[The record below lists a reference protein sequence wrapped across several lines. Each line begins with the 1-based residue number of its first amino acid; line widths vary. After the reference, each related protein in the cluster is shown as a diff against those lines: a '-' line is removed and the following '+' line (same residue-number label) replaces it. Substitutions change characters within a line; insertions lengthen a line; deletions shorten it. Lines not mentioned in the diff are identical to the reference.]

1 MSKKALG
8 KGIEALLQSTQNKEL
23 EKTLGEIDIGLIKP
37 NPNQPRKLFSD
48 QSLQELAASI
58 KEKGVL
64 QPILVEKANDNT
76 FLIIAGE
83 RRFRAAKIA
92 GLSKIPIIMKDF
104 SETEKLE
111 ISLIEN
117 IQRED
122 LTPIEEA
129 EAYKNLLELTQVSQE
144 ELASHLG
151 KNRSTI
157 ANSIRLLKLPRTMQ
171 DSLQKGDITAGH
183 ARAIL
188 AIDEAAGQL
197 ILFNSIISKALS
209 VREAE
214 AMAAKLQTQT
224 KEIEQKQQEKK
235 SIKIPELEEIKEK
248 FINVLGT
255 KISIKGSLNKGK
267 IEIAYYSADDL
278 DRIYEIISKDTSD

>member
-23 EKTLGEIDIGLIKP
+23 DLTQSEIDMRLIKP
-37 NPNQPRKLFSD
+37 NPNQPRKLFTD

-58 KEKGVL
+58 REKGVL
-64 QPILVEKANDNT
+64 QPVLVEKAADNT
-76 FLIIAGE
+76 YLVIAGE
-83 RRFRAAKIA
+83 RRYRAAKIA
-92 GLSKIPIIMKDF
+92 GLMKLPVIIKKF

-129 EAYKNLLELTQVSQE
+129 EAYKNLLEVTKISQE
-144 ELASHLG
+144 ELATHLG

-157 ANSIRLLKLPRTMQ
+157 ANSIRLLKLPQIMQ
-171 DSLQKGDITAGH
+171 NSLQTGEMTAGH

-188 AIDEAAGQL
+188 SIDDTAAQL
-197 ILFNSIISKALS
+197 ILYNSIISKSLS

-214 AMAAKLQTQT
+214 AMASKLQIQGGDVD
-224 KEIEQKQQEKK
+224 KKKQEKQK
-235 SIKIPELEEIKEK
+235 TKIPELEEIKEK
-248 FINVLGT
+248 FINILGT
-255 KISIKGSLNKGK
+255 KINIKGSLNKGK
-267 IEIAYYSADDL
+267 IEISYYSADDL
-278 DRIYEIISKDTSD
+278 DRIYEIISQDTSD

>member
-23 EKTLGEIDIGLIKP
+23 DSTQSKIDMRLIKP
-37 NPNQPRKLFSD
+37 NPNQPRKLFTD
-48 QSLQELAASI
+48 QSLQELASSI
-58 KEKGVL
+58 REKGVL
-64 QPILVEKANDNT
+64 QPVLVEKAADNT
-76 FLIIAGE
+76 YLVIAGE
-83 RRFRAAKIA
+83 RRYRAAKIA
-92 GLSKIPIIMKDF
+92 GLTKLPVIIKKF

-129 EAYKNLLELTQVSQE
+129 EAYKNLLEVTKISQE
-144 ELASHLG
+144 ELATHLG

-157 ANSIRLLKLPRTMQ
+157 ANSIRLLKLPQIMQ
-171 DSLQKGDITAGH
+171 NSLQRGEMTAGH

-188 AIDEAAGQL
+188 SIDDTAAQL
-197 ILFNSIISKALS
+197 ILYNSIISKSLS

-214 AMAAKLQTQT
+214 AMASKLETQGSDTDRKKQAKT
-224 KEIEQKQQEKK
+224 EK
-235 SIKIPELEEIKEK
+235 KIPELEEIKEK
-248 FINVLGT
+248 FINILGT
-255 KISIKGSLNKGK
+255 KINIKGSLNKGK
-267 IEIAYYSADDL
+267 IEISYYSADDL
-278 DRIYEIISKDTSD
+278 DRIYEIISKDTPD